1 MCIRVQYNGTFTS
14 WELVKSWWNV
24 SKQQESLH
32 HANKE
37 SSAAKRPAS
46 NRTGKHHGDNQKTAG
61 ILEHLGLHLM
71 TSRHVFGSFRCLW
84 SMLHSYFNR
93 SRPRCIFSH
102 ALIQMTRT
110 NGASTPGFVSSPFYP
125 PVSWLKIIK
134 KMKSPQHYN
143 SSVLLFHCYK
153 WLCTVFI
160 MFKCP
165 SERTVGAVRISSGF
179 KTLKTVHLTAD
190 FRATRSQ
197 RTASSYLSHLASFLT
212 PKRIKSLSCEQMTF
226 SFFVFLQFIAF
237 CCHTRA
243 ALQYFIHF

>member
-1 MCIRVQYNGTFTS
+1 MLCEWECDVVRVIS
-14 WELVKSWWNV
+14 DCSV
-24 SKQQESLH
+24 
-32 HANKE
+32 
-37 SSAAKRPAS
+37 
-46 NRTGKHHGDNQKTAG
+46 
-61 ILEHLGLHLM
+61 
-71 TSRHVFGSFRCLW
+71 
-84 SMLHSYFNR
+84 
-93 SRPRCIFSH
+93 RCIFSH

-179 KTLKTVHLTAD
+179 WTLKTVHLTAD
-190 FRATRSQ
+190 FRAT